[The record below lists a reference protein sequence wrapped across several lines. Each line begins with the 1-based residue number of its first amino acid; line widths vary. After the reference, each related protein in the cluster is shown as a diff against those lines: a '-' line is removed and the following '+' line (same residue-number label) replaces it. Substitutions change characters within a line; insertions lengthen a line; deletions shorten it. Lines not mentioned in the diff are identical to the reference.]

1 MSDTVGRSWYTKYR
15 PVTMEEYQGL
25 EIKNIVAKRFKSRE
39 NMPHVIM
46 ISGKRGCGKTTFARI
61 ITKYY
66 MCENPHPD
74 GTPCEECQTCQ
85 DINERLINS
94 DSSLG
99 CDAIGI
105 MEVDATINNG
115 KTSIQDILDDA
126 IEPPLIGDFKV
137 IIFDECHELSR
148 AAQNSLLKTIE
159 DVPEH
164 LIVIFA
170 TTNPEKVLP
179 TIMSRCQLKLE
190 ARRQSVEDM
199 AERLK
204 KISELEGL
212 KVSMEALRVISK
224 LGERIPRECI
234 NLLESVA
241 TSNDGE
247 VTVDTVTSTL
257 GMQTSEV
264 YFEFYN
270 AANKGLEDILAFVRN
285 IAGDDKQSETFVNG
299 LIKFTFD
306 SMYIKHGISL
316 EDYTLEQ
323 IKAVKELFKLYDT
336 NDFDMLLQILDDMS
350 KQYSTLS
357 GQGNLELLL
366 TTTAMRVSKIKL
378 LASGLN
384 TTASDAI
391 KENKISL
398 YEHAKKL
405 KENMGNADMLDES
418 TLEVEDL
425 QSEFSG
431 LKQVENSAGL
441 LDSKLFN
448 IEPEEETEETLPEPV
463 ENDDSKS
470 RVDSILDSFFDE

>member
-1 MSDTVGRSWYTKYR
+1 M
-15 PVTMEEYQGL
+15 
-25 EIKNIVAKRFKSRE
+25 
-39 NMPHVIM
+39 
-46 ISGKRGCGKTTFARI
+46 
-61 ITKYY
+61 
-66 MCENPHPD
+66 
-74 GTPCEECQTCQ
+74 
-85 DINERLINS
+85 
-94 DSSLG
+94 
-99 CDAIGI
+99 
-105 MEVDATINNG
+105 
-115 KTSIQDILDDA
+115 
-126 IEPPLIGDFKV
+126 
-137 IIFDECHELSR
+137 SR

-463 ENDDSKS
+463 ETDDSKS

>member
-15 PVTMEEYQGL
+15 PVTMEEYQGP

-384 TTASDAI
+384 TTASDAV

>member
-15 PVTMEEYQGL
+15 PVTMEEYQGP

-212 KVSMEALRVISK
+212 KVSMEALRIISK

-247 VTVDTVTSTL
+247 VTVDTVTNTL

-285 IAGDDKQSETFVNG
+285 IASDDKQSETFVNG

-306 SMYIKHGISL
+306 SVYIKHGISL

-448 IEPEEETEETLPEPV
+448 IEPEEETEETLTEPV

>member
-15 PVTMEEYQGL
+15 PVTMEEYQGP

-257 GMQTSEV
+257 GMQTSEI

-285 IAGDDKQSETFVNG
+285 IASDDKQSETFVNG

-384 TTASDAI
+384 TTASDAV

>member
-15 PVTMEEYQGL
+15 PVTMEEYQGP

-270 AANKGLEDILAFVRN
+270 AASKGLEDILAFVRN

>member
-15 PVTMEEYQGL
+15 PVTMEEYQGP

-316 EDYTLEQ
+316 EDYTLGQ

-384 TTASDAI
+384 TTASDAV

>member
-15 PVTMEEYQGL
+15 PVTMEEYQGP

-448 IEPEEETEETLPEPV
+448 IEPEEETEETLPEPL

>member
-15 PVTMEEYQGL
+15 PVTMEEYQGP

-212 KVSMEALRVISK
+212 KVSMEALRIISK

>member
-15 PVTMEEYQGL
+15 PVTMEEYQGP